1 MVTPYNV
8 VRLLVCTYTDQGA
21 VQIWSKHPRMTGA
34 TQGRSKL
41 QIIAI
46 ATFSTFILRQNT
58 DKVTIPQTETILYTV
73 F

>member
-1 MVTPYNV
+1 
-8 VRLLVCTYTDQGA
+8 
-21 VQIWSKHPRMTGA
+21 MTGA